1 MEPPPP
7 ELFDPATKLE
17 GPLPSTPGLFEST
30 ELSLGGPLGLFEL
43 TELGGSRPRPLGLY
57 EATDLSLRGVE
68 FESTELFP
76 AICAF
81 TEFDPPEEERV
92 LVVSSSISSWMKRL
106 MSMSNLVCLLLVDKP
121 DRNQF
126 PGPAACGFELQGFIH
141 AHKSLRIS
149 KITLT
154 TYSSCKTPTM
164 DIA

>member
-1 MEPPPP
+1 MEPPPL
-7 ELFDPATKLE
+7 ELFDPATMLE
-17 GPLPSTPGLFEST
+17 GPLPSTPGLFELT
-30 ELSLGGPLGLFEL
+30 ELSLGRPLGLFEL

-81 TEFDPPEEERV
+81 TEFDPPEERV
-92 LVVSSSISSWMKRL
+92 LAVSSSTSSWMKRL

-121 DRNQF
+121 DHNQF
-126 PGPAACGFELQGFIH
+126 PRPAACGFELQGFIH

-149 KITLT
+149 IIT
-154 TYSSCKTPTM
+154 
-164 DIA
+164 